1 MAKRRNLKPAS
12 APATPARKDATPGS
26 NSRNV
31 YRLKVDG
38 GAVGVRV
45 FPGFTDN
52 DLHVETRNVREPVVD
67 FGGKRNRWKI
77 EPK

>member
-1 MAKRRNLKPAS
+1 M
-12 APATPARKDATPGS
+12 
-26 NSRNV
+26 